1 MSLNKHKIIP
11 LIESYYHTF
20 TPLERTIAD
29 FFIHNTEEQDFSSRN
44 ISGLLYVSEASLS
57 RFAQKCGF
65 HGYREFIYEYKQ
77 SLAPGPEENI
87 PNFEVSEF
95 NTYQELLNKSNALLD
110 KAQITRITNLLVSK
124 SRVYVY
130 GRGSSGLVAQEM
142 KLRFMRIGLN
152 IEAVTDSHIMKVNSV
167 ILDENCLVI
176 GISVSGQ
183 TDDIISSLKA
193 AHQHGAYT
201 LLMTARQ
208 DKSYQDFCDETLI
221 FASSHIMKVNSVILD
236 ENCLVIG
243 ISVSGQTDD
252 IISSL
257 KAAHQHGAYTLLMT
271 ARQDKSYQDFCDETL
286 IFASMEHLEYGNI
299 ISPQFP
305 ILLVLDVLYAHY
317 LQIDRSKK
325 EALHEYTIQTLQP
338 FLIK

>member
-124 SRVYVY
+124 PRVYVY

-176 GISVSGQ
+176 GEEKSVEFTISNKAMNIVDEDGNRYIAGKHFRLFAGVSQ
-183 TDDIISSLKA
+183 PDT
-193 AHQHGAYT
+193 
-201 LLMTARQ
+201 
-208 DKSYQDFCDETLI
+208 
-221 FASSHIMKVNSVILD
+221 
-236 ENCLVIG
+236 
-243 ISVSGQTDD
+243 
-252 IISSL
+252 
-257 KAAHQHGAYTLLMT
+257 
-271 ARQDKSYQDFCDETL
+271 
-286 IFASMEHLEYGNI
+286 
-299 ISPQFP
+299 
-305 ILLVLDVLYAHY
+305 
-317 LQIDRSKK
+317 RSAELTGHKPA
-325 EALHEYTIQTLQP
+325 EVEIAL
-338 FLIK
+338 